1 VAEGV
6 ANSFLEGQEADG
18 LLDATEGD
26 VQGVEVFGLTEE
38 AIEADFLEVQFVQD
52 GGLMGLMFPVVMGG
66 QGLAEMLEVAGE
78 GRGGQAVLG
87 GQGTQ
92 GQAVHQGLVD
102 LRPGGVSA
110 DGTAGIHGFGVLVL
124 GFGFWIKESG
134 ERLSGQGPK
143 GQHGWEKWQG
153 NR

>member
-1 VAEGV
+1 M

-26 VQGVEVFGLTEE
+26 VEGVEVFGLTEE

-52 GGLMGLMFPVVMGG
+52 GGLMGLMFPVVMGC
-66 QGLAEMLEVAGE
+66 QGLAEMFEVAGE

-87 GQGTQ
+87 GQGAQ

-102 LRPGGVSA
+102 LRPGGVGA

-124 GFGFWIKESG
+124 GFG
-134 ERLSGQGPK
+134 
-143 GQHGWEKWQG
+143 
-153 NR
+153 